1 MGKYM
6 IILEIVNIPLL
17 AINRTS
23 TGQVNKGINISEK

>member
-1 MGKYM
+1 MDKYI
-6 IILEIVNIPLL
+6 IILENINIPLL